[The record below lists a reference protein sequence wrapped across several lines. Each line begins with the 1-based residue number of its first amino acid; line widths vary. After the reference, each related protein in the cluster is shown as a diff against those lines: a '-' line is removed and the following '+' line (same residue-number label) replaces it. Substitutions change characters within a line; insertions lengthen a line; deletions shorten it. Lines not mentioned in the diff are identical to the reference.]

1 MKMLCKKIMVLI
13 LSVFMLL
20 SFSMFAFAETEEIT
34 QQGSA
39 EITEQVNEEHYKNNL
54 FSENGRL
61 ALQAESL
68 SVTSSLTVDAASSDP
83 TGQIVVK
90 VSNRTGNSYN
100 INWKYTYTTGQ
111 ESIKDIY
118 TYDSYFNGSEV
129 VFVISVTGAYQG
141 VADISFT
148 VTNKTS
154 GSTVGT
160 AWCRV
165 NVTAPTL
172 TVTPSDI
179 VIDLNYSNTATV
191 KAVISNLANNSAVE
205 LGFGSQSSKLSAVFG
220 KAVNN
225 GSEIIITGNTPG
237 TYYFNI
243 GMRNTKTGYVMLEK
257 AYKVTVKE
265 KVTVSSIS
273 VYQNPSKTVYQVGD
287 TFDTSGLKIK
297 VNYSDGTYQVI
308 SNGFTATSPDLS
320 TSGRKTVTVS
330 YGGKSTSFQITV
342 NNKPATLSSIS
353 VYMNPI
359 KTVYQVG
366 DTFSSNGL
374 VIKAIYSDGTY
385 QLINSGLTVSE
396 PDMSSAGQKTVT
408 VSYGGKTASF
418 KITVNAAT
426 PQVIKAQSVD
436 IVVVKDFDG
445 TKTATLGIA
454 VNPSNAQ
461 YSNVKWTSS
470 NTLVATVDANGV
482 VTTTDVVGESSV
494 TVTITNYDGTTVS
507 DSVKITTTSNGTN
520 NDSGNSGGS
529 VGFFDAIINFF
540 ISLLDFLMIPF
551 TFLFGL
557 LF

>member
-1 MKMLCKKIMVLI
+1 MNLLCKKP
-13 LSVFMLL
+13 LSLAIVIAMLL
-20 SFSMFAFAETEEIT
+20 SFSTLAFAEAEENTE
-34 QQGSA
+34 QGGV
-39 EITEQVNEEHYKNNL
+39 EITERVDEEMSKNNL

-68 SVTSSLTVDAASSDP
+68 SVTSSLTIDAASSDP
-83 TGQIVVK
+83 TGQIIVK

-100 INWKYTYTTGQ
+100 VNWNYTYTIGQ

-118 TYDSYFNGSEV
+118 TYDSYFTGSEV

-191 KAVISNLANNSAVE
+191 KAVISNFANNSAVE

-220 KAVNN
+220 NAVNN

-297 VNYSDGTYQVI
+297 VYYSDGTYQVI
-308 SNGFTATSPDLS
+308 SNGFTTTSPDLS
-320 TSGRKTVTVS
+320 TSGRKTVIVS
-330 YGGKSTSFQITV
+330 YGGKSTSFQIAV

-385 QLINSGLTVSE
+385 QLINSGLTVSA

-482 VTTTDVVGESSV
+482 VTATDVVGESSV

-520 NDSGNSGGS
+520 NDSGDSGGS

>member
-1 MKMLCKKIMVLI
+1 MKLLCKKIIVLV
-13 LSVFMLL
+13 LSIAMLL
-20 SFSMFAFAETEEIT
+20 NFSTLVFAESEGITE
-34 QQGSA
+34 QGSA
-39 EITEQVNEEHYKNNL
+39 EITEQVNEENSKNNL
-54 FSENGRL
+54 FAENGRL
-61 ALQAESL
+61 SLQAESL
-68 SVTSSLTVDAASSDP
+68 SVTSSLTVDAASSNP
-83 TGQIVVK
+83 TGQIIVK
-90 VSNRTGNSYN
+90 VSNRTGSSYSV
-100 INWKYTYTTGQ
+100 NWNYTYTIG
-111 ESIKDIY
+111 EEVVKDIY
-118 TYDSYFNGSEV
+118 KYDSYFTGNEV

-160 AWCRV
+160 SRCRV

-191 KAVISNLANNSAVE
+191 KAVVSNFGNNSTIDI
-205 LGFGSQSSKLSAVFG
+205 GFGSQSSKLSAVFG
-220 KAVNN
+220 NAVNN

-243 GMRNTKTGYVMLEK
+243 GLRNTNTGYVILEK
-257 AYKVTVKE
+257 AYKVTVKA

-287 TFDTSGLKIK
+287 TFSSSGLKIK

-308 SNGFTATSPDLS
+308 SSGFTTTSPNMS
-320 TSGRKTVTVS
+320 ASGKKTVTVS

-353 VYMNPI
+353 VYQNPL

-374 VIKAIYSDGTY
+374 VIKANYSDGTY
-385 QLINSGLTVSE
+385 QLINSGLTVSA

-408 VSYGGKTASF
+408 VSYSGKTASF
-418 KITVNAAT
+418 KITVNAA
-426 PQVIKAQSVD
+426 PSQAVNAESVD
-436 IVVVKDFDG
+436 IVVIKDFNG
-445 TKTATLGIA
+445 TKTANLGII

-461 YSNVKWTSS
+461 YSNVKWSSS
-470 NTLVATVDANGV
+470 NTSVATVDANGV
-482 VTTTDVVGESSV
+482 VTIFDTVGESLV
-494 TVTITNYDGTTVS
+494 TVTITNYDGSTVS
-507 DSVKITTTSNGTN
+507 DSVKITTTQNGAAN
-520 NDSGNSGGS
+520 NSGGD
-529 VGFFDAIINFF
+529 VGFFDALIGFF
-540 ISLLDFLMIPF
+540 MSLFEFLVIPF

-557 LF
+557 FF